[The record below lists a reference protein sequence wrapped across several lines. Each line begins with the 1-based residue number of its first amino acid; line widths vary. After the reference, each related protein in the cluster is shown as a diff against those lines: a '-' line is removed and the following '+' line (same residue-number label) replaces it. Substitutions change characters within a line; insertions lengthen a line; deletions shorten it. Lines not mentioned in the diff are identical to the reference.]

1 MHFLIAA
8 STIFSCNSPIS
19 AKATRLLF
27 AACLTAMELSARAA
41 IAWSKN
47 SLMSLSSGSAPFL
60 KRH

>member
-1 MHFLIAA
+1 MYYTKKVHFYMHFLIAA

-41 IAWSKN
+41 IAWSKI
-47 SLMSLSSGSAPFL
+47 
-60 KRH
+60 H